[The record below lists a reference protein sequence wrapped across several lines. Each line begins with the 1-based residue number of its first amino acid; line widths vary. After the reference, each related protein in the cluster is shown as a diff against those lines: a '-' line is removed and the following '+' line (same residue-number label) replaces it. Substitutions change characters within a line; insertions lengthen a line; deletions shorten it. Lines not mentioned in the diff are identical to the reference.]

1 MEEEIDLRQY
11 LEVLIKRWRWI
22 VALTLIAAAAAAAIS
37 FLVLQPTYE
46 ATALVLITSPRYVL
60 RFDPRLETV
69 SDIETNSKAYPSL
82 ATSDDLL
89 QRVIEVLPASAPED
103 ALVLQTLKG
112 KSRARAGADPSLLE
126 LTVANGDPQQAAHI
140 ANTWAEQYVQYVN
153 ELYGQR
159 SEDVTFFSKQLD
171 LAQATLE
178 AAEDA
183 LVEFQA
189 SNQSSILSAQL
200 SSLRQAQA
208 DYLADRRAIARIIQD
223 IQALRT
229 QLAEQPANR
238 SSSLSDNLTALLLQV
253 KAFNAESELP
263 IQLQVTTA
271 ESLSSKT
278 VSEQIA
284 FLDDLTD
291 NLEAKSADIDVLL
304 EKLAPE
310 TLRLQETVQGINTEY
325 ERLTRDRDIAK
336 NTFMALASK
345 VEESRIA
352 AQDETG
358 EVRLASRAAVP
369 QSPVGPRRLM
379 NTVLAGA
386 LGLFVGVFLA
396 FFVEFWQSSPESR
409 GTT

>member
-1 MEEEIDLRQY
+1 MEDEIDLREY

-46 ATALVLITSPRYVL
+46 ASALVLITSPRYQL

-89 QRVIEVLPASAPED
+89 QRVIEALPASAPED
-103 ALVLQTLKG
+103 ELVLQTLKG
-112 KSRARAGADPSLLE
+112 KSRASSGADPSLLE
-126 LTVANGDPQQAAHI
+126 LTVANGDAEQAARI

-159 SEDVTFFSKQLD
+159 SEDVAFFSKQLE

-178 AAEDA
+178 AAENA
-183 LVEFQA
+183 LIEFQA
-189 SNQSSILSAQL
+189 DNQSSILSAQL
-200 SSLRQAQA
+200 GSLRQAQA
-208 DYLADRRAIARIIQD
+208 DYLADQRAIARIIQD

-229 QLAEQPANR
+229 QLAEQPASR
-238 SSSLSDNLTALLLQV
+238 SSSLGDNLTALLLQV

-284 FLDDLTD
+284 FLDGLIA
-291 NLEAKSADIDVLL
+291 NLEAKSGDIELLL
-304 EKLAPE
+304 EELAPE
-310 TLRLQETVQGINTEY
+310 TLRLQEAVQQTNTEY
-325 ERLTRDRDIAK
+325 ERLTRGRDIAK
-336 NTFMALASK
+336 NTYMTLANK

-369 QSPVGPRRLM
+369 RSPVGPRRLM

-386 LGLFVGVFLA
+386 LGLFLAIFLA
-396 FFVEFWQSSPESR
+396 FFVEFWQSSPESP